1 MGAVR
6 HGHIPPAG
14 VPAGTPAG
22 RPGAAAAR
30 RLRRGALAA
39 VCTAVLLPVWVP
51 GVAYAEDDGEDGGA
65 AGPTTYTMAADAR
78 PVEGTASTADA
89 PRIEADA
96 LYTDSIEP
104 NETLYYSVVLDE
116 VSGWFLSAVAAPAP
130 GTRVASSDGIRT
142 ELKST
147 GGESCNNDSRTFGAD
162 DAARPI
168 AAWATRVVD
177 PDRNCQAA
185 GTYLLEVTR
194 TSEATSDPAP
204 WPMELRVMREP
215 EVLGGDTS
223 APHPGTWLDE
233 MPPAPTGSA
242 ERVVGGTGF
251 NDARSIGEG
260 VWRDDI
266 APGQTLFYRVPV
278 DWHQQPAV
286 TVELANSPTGDGFTS
301 VYQAL
306 VAEVYN
312 PARARIVG
320 VGNSYSGEQ
329 IQVEGFAPAPVA
341 YDHRFEGD
349 SDVTRARFAGW
360 HHLVIHL
367 HRDVEQVTDA
377 DSIGLTIR
385 LSVEGEPPAEPPLYD
400 GDPFA
405 AGFGVTEEDRRQ
417 AEQGLSDADVAAE
430 RRDTRQLFGFAGIG
444 AGVAL
449 LVVLGGWT
457 LLGRRSAARSG

>member
-6 HGHIPPAG
+6 DDGHTPPN
-14 VPAGTPAG
+14 G
-22 RPGAAAAR
+22 RVGAAVAR
-30 RLRRGALAA
+30 RGRRTVVVAACAAALLATSA
-39 VCTAVLLPVWVP
+39 
-51 GVAYAEDDGEDGGA
+51 GAYAEDGGEGDGAGTGST
-65 AGPTTYTMAADAR
+65 GPTRYLPAADAE

-89 PRIEADA
+89 PRIEADS

-104 NETLYYSVVLDE
+104 NETLYYSVVLDD

-142 ELKST
+142 ELRST
-147 GGESCNNDSRTFGAD
+147 GGESCNNDSRTFGHD

-168 AAWATRVVD
+168 AAWSTRVVD
-177 PDRNCQAA
+177 PDRSCQAA

-194 TSEATSDPAP
+194 TSEATSDPAS
-204 WPMELRVMREP
+204 WPLELRVMREP

-233 MPPAPTGSA
+233 MPPAPTGTA
-242 ERVVGGTGF
+242 ERVTGGTGF
-251 NDARSIGEG
+251 NDARSIGDG

-286 TVELANSPTGDGFTS
+286 TVELANSPTGGDFTS
-301 VYQAL
+301 VYGAL
-306 VAEVYN
+306 IAEVYN

-320 VGNSYSGEQ
+320 VHNSYSGEQ

-349 SDVTRARFAGW
+349 SDLTRARFAGW
-360 HHLVIHL
+360 HYLVIHL
-367 HRDVEQVTDA
+367 HGEVEQVTDA
-377 DSIGLTIR
+377 ESIGLTIR
-385 LSVEGEPPAEPPLYD
+385 LSVEGEPPVEPPLYD

-430 RRDTRQLFGFAGIG
+430 RRDTRHLFGFAGIG

-449 LVVLGGWT
+449 LAVLGGWI
-457 LLGRRSAARSG
+457 LLGRRSAAKSG